1 MLAHY
6 SMLTFRIFR
15 IEHLTS
21 VYIEAYWLDTSFL
34 NKSRR
39 GKLNFGFHKFN
50 VWKHNARPLT
60 TQHFVLYKPENEL
73 TTSPN

>member
-39 GKLNFGFHKFN
+39 GKLNFGLPQIQCLETQCWAFDYTTLC
-50 VWKHNARPLT
+50 PLQT
-60 TQHFVLYKPENEL
+60 RK
-73 TTSPN
+73 